1 MENGVHPKMLVDK
14 KEEMSAIISFEVSA
28 SGATFP
34 SASASLMFSV
44 LVSRSQPLLLT
55 KRGSGFR

>member
-28 SGATFP
+28 SRATFP
-34 SASASLMFSV
+34 SASAS
-44 LVSRSQPLLLT
+44 T
-55 KRGSGFR
+55 A